1 MSNIPNRRNLVDV
14 LSQVTKALPAA
25 AANNDTDEIYIGGE
39 GPHREGLKLRV
50 DVPET
55 PALVD
60 TKTIVFTLA
69 DGATGA
75 TATSNPG
82 QTYTI
87 TGVNTPGADAVTFYF
102 DIPQGAGEYIL
113 VNQAVETG
121 GGDNTGVTV
130 TYSLVS

>member
-1 MSNIPNRRNLVDV
+1 MSNYNRRALKDANA
-14 LSQVTKALPAA
+14 SVTKALPAA
-25 AANNDTDEIYIGGE
+25 GANNDTDEIYIGGE
-39 GPHREGLKLRV
+39 GPHREGLKLLV
-50 DVPET
+50 EVPAT

-60 TKTIVFTLA
+60 DETITFTLE

-87 TGVNTPGADAVTFYF
+87 TGVNTPGADAVDFYF

-113 VNQAVETG
+113 VNQAVSG
-121 GGDNTGVTV
+121 SGGDNTGVTV
-130 TYSLVS
+130 SYYLVS

>member
-1 MSNIPNRRNLVDV
+1 MSNYNRRSLKDA
-14 LSQVTKALPAA
+14 LSSTTKALPAA
-25 AANNDTDEIYIGGE
+25 AGNNDTDEIYIGGE
-39 GPHREGLKLRV
+39 GPHREGLKLLV
-50 DVPET
+50 EVPET

-60 TKTIVFTLA
+60 TKTITFTLE

-87 TGVNTPGADAVTFYF
+87 TGVNTPGADAVQFYL
-102 DIPQGAGEYIL
+102 DIPQDAGEYIL

-130 TYSLVS
+130 SYFLVS

>member
-1 MSNIPNRRNLVDV
+1 MATNKNRRNLKDALATV
-14 LSQVTKALPAA
+14 SKALPAA
-25 AANNDTDEIYIGGE
+25 GANNDTDEINIGGE
-39 GPHREGLKLRV
+39 GPHREGLKLLV
-50 DVPET
+50 EVPET

-60 TKTIVFTLA
+60 TETITFTLQ

-87 TGVNTPGADAVTFYF
+87 TGVNTPGADAVDFYF

-113 VNQAVETG
+113 VNQAVSAS

-130 TYSLVS
+130 NYYLVC